1 MHDTLSCRELAQTL
15 VGGSLGRVLA
25 KLGAQLDRQFDRR
38 EAQKTERGDIVTDCE
53 SQNQPQP
60 LLNSIYPR
68 ENGLGLAGRHVRPD
82 GLPC

>member
-25 KLGAQLDRQFDRR
+25 KLGAQLDRR
-38 EAQKTERGDIVTDCE
+38 EAQKIGRGGIVTDCE

-60 LLNSIYPR
+60 LLDSIYPR
-68 ENGLGLAGRHVRPD
+68 KNGLGLVGRHVGPD
-82 GLPC
+82 GRPR